1 MANTKLILTHE
12 VSGLGSAGD
21 IVEVKGGYARNYLVP
36 QGLAT
41 AWTRGG
47 QKQVDQIAKARK
59 ARAAASLEEAQ
70 AHKARLEAQAVR
82 LSVRTGQAGRLFGSV
97 STADVAAAVER
108 RSPWGPAPFRVPSR
122 GDPASPRRRRPDRD
136 TPAGRGRPA
145 SSATYPQAPLCTV
158 ELPDQH
164 AITVCSQGLRR
175 LVLHR
180 RSTCVRPDRPRV
192 VHKAV
197 HTPSRRFCGSA
208 ARRCVR
214 ARC

>member
-70 AHKARLEAQAVR
+70 AQKARLEAQAVR
-82 LSVRTGQAGRLFGSV
+82 IQVRTGQAGRLFGSV
-97 STADVAAAVER
+97 STADVAAAVEEAGLGSIDR
-108 RSPWGPAPFRVPSR
+108 R
-122 GDPASPRRRRPDRD
+122 
-136 TPAGRGRPA
+136 
-145 SSATYPQAPLCTV
+145 TV
-158 ELPDQH
+158 EFTSPVRSVGTH
-164 AITVCSQGLRR
+164 EATVRLREDVTAS
-175 LVLHR
+175 LTLE
-180 RSTCVRPDRPRV
+180 V
-192 VHKAV
+192 VGK
-197 HTPSRRFCGSA
+197 R
-208 ARRCVR
+208 
-214 ARC
+214 